1 MPIHLPPLSRREFL
15 RAAVAASA
23 AAAFPRGLFA
33 AERQKPVD
41 PHAFALLAD
50 THIAADAASQVRG
63 SVMAENFTRV
73 IGEVNE
79 LPQRPFQALVN
90 GDCALLRGE
99 PGDYATFAELAK
111 PLLAT
116 GLPLHLTLGNHD
128 HREHFW
134 AGIAEA
140 GAAKRPVQDRHV
152 SVTPTPYANWFLLDS
167 LDKVNFTPG
176 LLGDDQ
182 LGWLTDALEKHADKP
197 AIVVAH
203 HNPTEEAHK
212 GGLTDWEQLLAVLA
226 PRRQVK
232 AFVFGHT
239 HNWRVLEH
247 DSGIHLV
254 NLPPVAYVFK
264 PERPT
269 GWIHATTSK
278 DGLRLKLNALD
289 PTHAEHGQ
297 VKELKWRAG

>member
-15 RAAVAASA
+15 RAAFAASA

-41 PHAFALLAD
+41 PRAFALFSD
-50 THIAADAASQVRG
+50 THIAADPKAALRG
-63 SVMAENFTRV
+63 VVMGDHFSRV
-73 IGEVNE
+73 IGEVNA
-79 LPQRPFQALVN
+79 LPQRPAHALVN

-134 AGIAEA
+134 AGITRA
-140 GAAKRPVQDRHV
+140 GAAKRPLPDRHV
-152 SVTPTPYANWFLLDS
+152 SVVATPDANWFLLDS

-176 LLGDDQ
+176 QLGDNQ
-182 LGWLTDALEKHADKP
+182 LGWLTDTLEKHADKP

-212 GGLTDWEQLLAVLA
+212 GGLTDWDKLIAVLT

-232 AFVFGHT
+232 AFIFGHT
-239 HNWRVLEH
+239 HNWRVMQH
-247 DSGIHLV
+247 DSGIHLI

-264 PERPT
+264 PDRPN
-269 GWIHATTSK
+269 GWVHATTSRA
-278 DGLRLKLNALD
+278 GLRLQLHALD
-289 PTHAEHGQ
+289 PAHPEHGQ
-297 VKELKWRAG
+297 VKELPWRA